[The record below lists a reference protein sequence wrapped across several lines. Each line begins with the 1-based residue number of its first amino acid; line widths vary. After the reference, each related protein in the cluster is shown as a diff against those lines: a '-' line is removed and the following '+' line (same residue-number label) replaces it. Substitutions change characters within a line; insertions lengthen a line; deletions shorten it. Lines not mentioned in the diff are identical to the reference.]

1 MAKLMGVETLDG
13 VVERHWMH
21 EDGGRKL
28 LTIERVQDV
37 EQILKNNRAEFN
49 SASRS
54 YGKSDLQRVASI
66 PTVVL
71 ENICKIKGIK
81 FAELIH
87 CKTDR
92 SKAIWNDLLNNSD
105 FRAFRTKPGVV
116 KVNGN

>member
-1 MAKLMGVETLDG
+1 MKKLMGVETLNG
-13 VVERHWMH
+13 VVERHWLH
-21 EDGGRKL
+21 EDGGKKL

-37 EQILKNNRAEFN
+37 EGILKKNRAEYN

-54 YGKSDLQRVASI
+54 FGKSDMQKVASI

-71 ENICKIKGIK
+71 ENICTTKGIK
-81 FAELIH
+81 FGELIQ

-92 SKAIWNDLLNNSD
+92 AKAIWNDLLNNSD

-116 KVNGN
+116 KINGN

>member
-1 MAKLMGVETLDG
+1 MAKLMGVETLNG
-13 VVERHWMH
+13 IVERHWMH

-37 EQILKNNRAEFN
+37 EGILKHNREEYN
-49 SASRS
+49 SASRGF
-54 YGKSDLQRVASI
+54 GKSDMQKVASI
-66 PTVVL
+66 PAVVL
-71 ENICKIKGIK
+71 ENICATKGIK
-81 FAELIH
+81 FQELMH

-92 SKAIWNDLLNNSD
+92 AKAIWNDLLNNSD

>member
-1 MAKLMGVETLDG
+1 MKKLMGVESSNG

-21 EDGGRKL
+21 EDGGKKL

-37 EQILKNNRAEFN
+37 APILKKNREEMN
-49 SASRS
+49 SASRG
-54 YGKSDLQRVASI
+54 YGKSDLQKVASI

-71 ENICKIKGIK
+71 EDICVMKGIK

-92 SKAIWNDLLNNSD
+92 SKAIWNELLNSSD

-116 KVNGN
+116 KINGN